1 MSERG
6 NASIALLSSAIS
18 RRVALA
24 ALLASAVTLV
34 GLTAP
39 TPSFAEDKKAIKVGI
54 ISGEDEDVWRV
65 VVAQAAEKGLTI
77 ETVVFNDY
85 TQPNEALE
93 RGEIDANAFQ
103 HKPYL
108 DNQIK
113 TQGYHIVPVGYTGVW
128 PIGLYSKKY
137 KAVADLPEGAVIG
150 LPNDPSNE
158 GRALRV
164 LQNEGVI
171 KLKDGTGIL
180 ATTADIAEN
189 PKKVVIKELDAGIV
203 GRSVEDLDAAVVNT
217 DWALKSGLGPENRIA
232 QEPVADNPYRNFIA
246 VKAGNENEAWVKTL
260 VASYQN
266 EAVKA
271 EFDKVYKGTGI
282 SAY

>member
-6 NASIALLSSAIS
+6 NASNSLLFSAIG
-18 RRVALA
+18 RRAALA
-24 ALLASAVTLV
+24 ALFASAVTLV
-34 GLTAP
+34 GLAQP
-39 TPSFAEDKKAIKVGI
+39 TPSFAEDKKSIKVGI

-65 VVAQAAEKGLTI
+65 VVAQAAEKGLAI

-103 HKPYL
+103 HQPYL

-113 TQGYHIVPVGYTGVW
+113 TQGYHIVRVGYTGVW

-137 KAVADLPEGAVIG
+137 TKVADLPEGAVIG
-150 LPNDPSNE
+150 VPNDPSNE

-164 LQNEGVI
+164 LQNEGII

-180 ATTADIAEN
+180 ATIADIVEN
-189 PKKVVIKELDAGIV
+189 PKKVEIKELDAGVV
-203 GRSVEDLDAAVVNT
+203 GRAITDLDAAVVNT
-217 DWALKSGLGPENRIA
+217 DWALKSGLSPADRIA
-232 QEPVADNPYRNFIA
+232 QELVADNPYRNFIA
-246 VKAGNENEAWVKTL
+246 VKAGTENEEWVKTL
-260 VASYQN
+260 VSAYQN
-266 EAVKA
+266 DTVKA
-271 EFDKVYKGTGI
+271 EFDRVYKGTGI